1 MSVIAQ
7 SIMLE
12 KIKKERDIVVLLSSQ
27 SRDEVLMEWLK
38 FFYLNDLIKK
48 KQFIKALTEF
58 LLSFMNRTVVQQF
71 NLGEARRYLPFFA
84 NKMKSHL

>member
-1 MSVIAQ
+1 
-7 SIMLE
+7 MLE

-58 LLSFMNRTVVQQF
+58 LLSFMNRTVV
-71 NLGEARRYLPFFA
+71 
-84 NKMKSHL
+84 